1 VFTPSQVPP
10 QLVPAPLHAGW
21 PVRGSPVT
29 ALQVPFFPLS
39 LQASQGPLHAELQHT
54 PSTQLPDRHIDAEP
68 HAAPLATFAAQVVPL
83 Q

>member
-21 PVRGSPVT
+21 LARGVPVT
-29 ALQVPFFPLS
+29 ALQVPFFPVS
-39 LQASQGPLHAELQHT
+39 PHASHGPLHAELQQT
-54 PSTQLPDRHIDAEP
+54 PSTQLPERHIEVP
-68 HAAPLATFAAQVVPL
+68 VQVAPLATFGAQVVPA